1 MVHNPSVS
9 NPREEKVEK
18 VKEDEDEWEEE
29 EEKEKGKEEE
39 KLVSKDYLNN
49 LKKCRTKQ
57 R

>member
-1 MVHNPSVS
+1 MS

-39 KLVSKDYLNN
+39 KLVNKDYLNN
-49 LKKCRTKQ
+49 LKKNAMGK
-57 R
+57 

>member
-1 MVHNPSVS
+1 MS
-9 NPREEKVEK
+9 NPREEQVEK

-39 KLVSKDYLNN
+39 KLVNKDYLNN
-49 LKKCRTKQ
+49 LKKYGTK